1 LANLAQLYEAL
12 KNADAA
18 GATDDARM
26 IADEIVKR
34 KAAMK
39 PVEGPGLGAVGTAS
53 TKNLAYGLAGL
64 PVDLAVTAINA
75 LAPTVPEK
83 PAPFPLIGLVN
94 DAWNVM
100 NKPALIPDNTPGSS
114 RWLAEQGEKI
124 GITDPAKVQPVT
136 IPEKMLASGIEAAG
150 YTMAPELL
158 LAKLKSLGIV
168 GKQAVEMA
176 ESILGNA
183 KSAPAIVRN
192 AATGAAGGAGA
203 ALGVE
208 VAPEPLKPL
217 AAVLGA
223 LVGGVGADVAGG
235 AVVRS
240 ARGTAKKVGEF
251 MDPARGQA
259 GVERATGRRLAAGLD
274 STPEEAITAIDTAP
288 VSVSGAPRTLAQ
300 TTADRGAATM
310 EAAAAKVDP
319 RFEAAEV
326 ARRKA
331 EVDVLKRI
339 QRTGGAEDMA
349 PAIAAHNERVD
360 DLLTKIDDVAQQRG
374 QAIAADLA
382 AGRRDAVSAG
392 EEMRSLLATEREA
405 RRRVESALHEAVDP
419 DGTLITKTNSLRD
432 THKRMSTQRSTLA
445 KPIAGEEKAIVD
457 TVEALEPT
465 TPYKDLVALKT
476 RIGDE
481 MRLEARTNGKT
492 AKWGRLS
499 QYAKAV
505 SNDLKAP
512 AVAQAKEEAKAV
524 KAGEIAP
531 EDTFVARIRAINDEL
546 DRSAASF
553 GTADAGARRPVQAT
567 AAGDSGGSGA
577 GGPPRVG
584 PADNA
589 GGQNLSRSGNP
600 VVAPKTIDVRGS
612 RPPNPLE
619 EDILAAASR
628 AQEEGTLPPIEGTL
642 DPEAAARL
650 ATADA
655 ATIDRVNTFDN
666 KTLKPILARPSAAN
680 PFTMPASQ
688 VPARIFKPGPAGGET
703 MAQYRAAVGDVQAL
717 PVIEGYAI
725 DDLVRT
731 TSRPDGTLDPKKLAK
746 WRNDHADALRS
757 FPALDARLANAT
769 TATETA
775 GAVAAARRAQVTE
788 AQKGVASKL
797 AGATD
802 PGEITTIV
810 GKIFDRAD
818 SVKQMQQLRRALKGD
833 KDANAGLRRAVVDH
847 VLDKVVKDAT
857 GLGDETLSATR
868 LHDFINEN
876 EETLKA
882 AGFSAPEIQSM
893 RELAD
898 EAARAAVIAKSARP
912 GENGGE
918 ALVQNILKF
927 GTGPNASPA
936 SLFLRM
942 AVQSAGHSV
951 LPFLFGGPFVGLAS
965 LIGAGAVNAMRAK
978 GLQSVDELF
987 REALL
992 DPALARKLLAKVNS
1006 RNMRPVVNS
1015 FRQQLAR
1022 STLGGSMAGL
1032 DTAEDGTAVA
1042 RGMTPTKHVA
1052 NAASSILLDQFLSAK
1067 ATGGPDDEIRV
1078 ASIG

>member
-1 LANLAQLYEAL
+1 MANLAQLYEAL

-34 KAAMK
+34 KAAFK
-39 PVEGPGLGAVGTAS
+39 PVEGPGVGANAVAA
-53 TKNLAYGLAGL
+53 TKDLAYGIAGA
-64 PVDLAVTAINA
+64 PVDLATAAINTA
-75 LAPTVPEK
+75 TQPNKSLSGVPIIGSILDMTQNLSQMASV
-83 PAPFPLIGLVN
+83 PAV
-94 DAWNVM
+94 
-100 NKPALIPDNTPGSS
+100 PDNAPGSS

-124 GITDPAKVQPVT
+124 GITDPAKVEAVT
-136 IPEKMLASGIEAAG
+136 IPEKMVRSGVEAIG

-176 ESILGNA
+176 ESIIGGN
-183 KSAPAIVRN
+183 KSAAGLLRN
-192 AATGAAGGAGA
+192 AATGGAGGAGA
-203 ALGVE
+203 ALGME

-223 LVGGVGADVAGG
+223 LVGGVGADAVGQG
-235 AVVRS
+235 VVRG
-240 ARGTAKKVGEF
+240 ARGAAKKTGEF
-251 MDPARGQA
+251 LDPMRGQE
-259 GVERATGRRLAAGLD
+259 GIERATGRRVAAGLET
-274 STPEEAITAIDTAP
+274 TPEAAIATIDAAP
-288 VSVSGAPRTLAQ
+288 APISGARPTLAQ
-300 TTADRGAATM
+300 ATGDRGAATM
-310 EAAAAKVDP
+310 ERAASRADPVKFEERAAEQ
-319 RFEAAEV
+319 EAARV
-326 ARRKA
+326 DFLRR
-331 EVDVLKRI
+331 V

-349 PAIAAHNERVD
+349 PAITKHNQRVD
-360 DLLTKIDDVAQQRG
+360 DLLAKIDDVEQTRS
-374 QAIAADLA
+374 QAVAADLA

-392 EEMRSLLATEREA
+392 EEMRGLLGTAREA
-405 RRRVESALHEAVDP
+405 RRRVEGALHEAVDP
-419 DGTLITKTNSLRD
+419 DGTLITRTNSLRD

-505 SNDLKAP
+505 ANDLRAP
-512 AVAQAKEEAKAV
+512 AVAQAKEEARAV

-553 GTADAGARRPVQAT
+553 GTADAGARRPFQA
-567 AAGDSGGSGA
+567 AATGDSGGAGA
-577 GGPPRVG
+577 GSPPRVG
-584 PADNA
+584 SADLT
-589 GGQNLSRSGNP
+589 GGPDVPRQADSGL
-600 VVAPKTIDVRGS
+600 GS
-612 RPPNPLE
+612 
-619 EDILAAASR
+619 
-628 AQEEGTLPPIEGTL
+628 QEAYDALIGTP
-642 DPEAAARL
+642 DPDAAARL
-650 ATADA
+650 AAADA

-688 VPARIFKPGPAGGET
+688 VPSRIFKPGPAGGET

-731 TSRPDGTLDPKKLAK
+731 ASRPDGTLDPRKVTK

-769 TATETA
+769 TASETA

-788 AQKGVASKL
+788 AQKGVASTL

-810 GKIFDRAD
+810 GRIFSRAD

-833 KDANAGLRRAVVDH
+833 KDADAGLRRAIVDH
-847 VLDKVVKDAT
+847 ITAKAVKDAT

-868 LHDFINEN
+868 LRNFIDEN
-876 EETLKA
+876 EATLVA
-882 AGFSAPEIQSM
+882 AGFTNPEIQSM
-893 RELAD
+893 KALAD
-898 EAARAAVIAKSARP
+898 EAASAAAIAKSARP
-912 GENGGE
+912 NEGGAAE
-918 ALVQNILKF
+918 AVQTVLRF
-927 GTGPNASPA
+927 GTGPNASPQ

-992 DPALARKLLAKVNS
+992 DPALARKLLAKVNA

-1015 FRQQLAR
+1015 FRQQLTR

-1032 DTAEDGTAVA
+1032 DTAEEVAAVA
-1042 RGMTPTKHVA
+1042 KPRGPVNRAA
-1052 NAASSILLDQFLSAK
+1052 NAGSAILLDQFISAQP
-1067 ATGGPDDEIRV
+1067 TGGPEDEIRV

>member
-1 LANLAQLYEAL
+1 MATLTQLYEAL

-18 GATDDARM
+18 GDTEDARM
-26 IADEIVKR
+26 LADEIVKR
-34 KAAMK
+34 KAAFK
-39 PVEGPGLGAVGTAS
+39 PAEGSGVGANAVAA
-53 TKNLAYGLAGL
+53 TKDLAYGIAGA
-64 PVDLAVTAINA
+64 PIDLATAAINTTTQPNKM
-75 LAPTVPEK
+75 LSGAPVIGPILDATQSLSQMMGVP
-83 PAPFPLIGLVN
+83 AV
-94 DAWNVM
+94 
-100 NKPALIPDNTPGSS
+100 PDNAPGSS
-114 RWLAEQGEKI
+114 RWLAEQGAKI
-124 GITDPAKVQPVT
+124 GITDPADVEAVT
-136 IPEKMLASGIEAAG
+136 IPEKMVRSGVEAAG

-168 GKQAVEMA
+168 GKEAVAMA

-183 KSAPAIVRN
+183 KSPMAIARN

-235 AVVRS
+235 AVVRGT
-240 ARGTAKKVGEF
+240 RGTAKKVGEF

-259 GVERATGRRLAAGLD
+259 GIERATGRRLAAGLD
-274 STPEEAITAIDTAP
+274 ATPEEAIAAIDAAP
-288 VSVSGAPRTLAQ
+288 ASVSGAPRTLAQ

-331 EVDVLKRI
+331 EVDALKRI

-349 PAIAAHNERVD
+349 PAIAAHNNRVD

-405 RRRVESALHEAVDP
+405 RRRVEGALHEAVDP

-432 THKRMSTQRSTLA
+432 THKRMDTQRSTLA
-445 KPIAGEEKAIVD
+445 KPLAGEEKAIVE
-457 TVEALEPT
+457 TVEALEPL

-531 EDTFVARIRAINDEL
+531 EDTFVARIRVINDEL
-546 DRSAASF
+546 DRNAASF
-553 GTADAGARRPVQAT
+553 GTLDDGTGALSAGPPTTGPRDPGTAGPAGFRSSDAPGGASVPGQ
-567 AAGDSGGSGA
+567 D
-577 GGPPRVG
+577 GGPGLGSQEAYDALIG
-584 PADNA
+584 PA
-589 GGQNLSRSGNP
+589 
-600 VVAPKTIDVRGS
+600 
-612 RPPNPLE
+612 
-619 EDILAAASR
+619 
-628 AQEEGTLPPIEGTL
+628 

-650 ATADA
+650 AVADA

-666 KTLKPILARPSAAN
+666 KTLKPILARPSVAN

-717 PVIEGYAI
+717 PVIEGYAV
-725 DDLVRT
+725 DDLIRVA
-731 TSRPDGTLDPKKLAK
+731 SRPDGTLDPNKLAK

-769 TATETA
+769 TASETA
-775 GAVAAARRAQVTE
+775 GAVAAARRAKVTE

-927 GTGPNASPA
+927 GTGPNASPT
-936 SLFLRM
+936 SLYLRM

-951 LPFLFGGPFVGLAS
+951 LPFLFGGPLVGLAS

-992 DPALARKLLAKVNS
+992 DPALARKLLAKVNAK
-1006 RNMRPVVNS
+1006 NMRPVVNS
-1015 FRQQLAR
+1015 FRQQLSR
-1022 STLGGSMAGL
+1022 SALGGSMAGL

-1042 RGMTPTKHVA
+1042 RGMTPTKHAA
-1052 NAASSILLDQFLSAK
+1052 NAASSILLDQFISAK

>member
-1 LANLAQLYEAL
+1 MANLAQLYEAL

-34 KAAMK
+34 KAAFK
-39 PVEGPGLGAVGTAS
+39 PAQGPGVGANAVAA
-53 TKNLAYGLAGL
+53 TKDLAYNIAGA
-64 PVDLAVTAINA
+64 PVDLATAALNV
-75 LAPTVPEK
+75 LAPTEPEK
-83 PAPFPLIGLVN
+83 KAPAGLGL
-94 DAWNVM
+94 AEAAYNVM
-100 NKPALIPDNTPGSS
+100 NKPALIPDNVPGSS
-114 RWLAEQGEKI
+114 NWLAEQGEKI
-124 GITDPAKVQPVT
+124 GITNPADIEAVT
-136 IPEKMLASGIEAAG
+136 LPEKLVRSGVEAAG

-176 ESILGNA
+176 ESIIGGN
-183 KSAPAIVRN
+183 KSVAGLVRN
-192 AATGAAGGAGA
+192 AATGGAGGAGA
-203 ALGVE
+203 TLGME

-223 LVGGVGADVAGG
+223 LVGGVGTDLVGQG
-235 AVVRS
+235 VVRT
-240 ARGTAKKVGEF
+240 ARGVAKKTGEF
-251 MDPARGQA
+251 FDPMRGDA
-259 GVERATGRRLAAGLD
+259 GIERAAGRRVAAGLD
-274 STPEEAITAIDTAP
+274 ATPEEAIAAIDAAPAP
-288 VSVSGAPRTLAQ
+288 VSGARQTLAQ
-300 TTADRGAATM
+300 ATGDRGAATM
-310 EAAAAKVDP
+310 ERAASRADPVKFEERAAEQ
-319 RFEAAEV
+319 EAARV
-326 ARRKA
+326 DFLRR
-331 EVDVLKRI
+331 V

-349 PAIAAHNERVD
+349 PAITKHNQRVD
-360 DLLTKIDDVAQQRG
+360 DLLAKIDDVEQTRS
-374 QAIAADLA
+374 QAVAADLA

-392 EEMRSLLATEREA
+392 EEMRGLLGTAREA
-405 RRRVESALHEAVDP
+405 RRRVEGTLHEAVDP
-419 DGTLITKTNSLRD
+419 DGTLVTKTNSLRD

-505 SNDLKAP
+505 ANDLRAP
-512 AVAQAKEEAKAV
+512 AVAQAKEEARAV

-531 EDTFVARIRAINDEL
+531 EDTFVARIRVINDEL
-546 DRSAASF
+546 DRNAASF
-553 GTADAGARRPVQAT
+553 GTLDDGTGALSA
-567 AAGDSGGSGA
+567 
-577 GGPPRVG
+577 GPPPTGPRNPGTAG
-584 PADNA
+584 PAGFRSSDA
-589 GGQNLSRSGNP
+589 PGGESVSRNSLADDAVASAAQRLASG
-600 VVAPKTIDVRGS
+600 
-612 RPPNPLE
+612 E
-619 EDILAAASR
+619 E
-628 AQEEGTLPPIEGTL
+628 LPPISGTI
-642 DPEAAARL
+642 DPDAAARL
-650 ATADA
+650 AAADA

-688 VPARIFKPGPAGGET
+688 VPSRIFKAGPAGGET

-731 TSRPDGTLDPKKLAK
+731 ASRPDGTLDPRKVTK

-769 TATETA
+769 TSLETA

-788 AQKGVASKL
+788 AQKGIASKL

-802 PGEITTIV
+802 PDEITAIV
-810 GKIFDRAD
+810 GRIFSRAD
-818 SVKQMQQLRRALKGD
+818 SVKQMQQLRRALKND
-833 KDANAGLRRAVVDH
+833 PDANAGLRKAIVDH
-847 VLDKVVKDAT
+847 IMAKAVKDAT

-868 LHDFINEN
+868 LRDFLDEN
-876 EETLKA
+876 EATLVA
-882 AGFSAPEIQSM
+882 AGFTNPEIQSM
-893 RELAD
+893 KALAD
-898 EAARAAVIAKSARP
+898 EAARAAVVAKSARP
-912 GENGGE
+912 EEGG
-918 ALVQNILKF
+918 AQAAVQNILKF
-927 GTGPNASPA
+927 GTGPNATPA

-951 LPFLFGGPFVGLAS
+951 VPFLFGGPLVGLAS

-992 DPALARKLLAKVNS
+992 DPALARKLLAKVNAK
-1006 RNMRPVVNS
+1006 NMRPVVNS
-1015 FRQQLAR
+1015 FRQQLTR
-1022 STLGGSMAGL
+1022 STLGGSMAGF
-1032 DTAEDGTAVA
+1032 DKGEEVS
-1042 RGMTPTKHVA
+1042 GMMKPLGRAA
-1052 NAASSILLDQFLSAK
+1052 NAGSAILLDQFISAQP
-1067 ATGGPDDEIRV
+1067 TGGPEDEIRV

>member
-1 LANLAQLYEAL
+1 
-12 KNADAA
+12 
-18 GATDDARM
+18 M
-26 IADEIVKR
+26 
-34 KAAMK
+34 
-39 PVEGPGLGAVGTAS
+39 
-53 TKNLAYGLAGL
+53 
-64 PVDLAVTAINA
+64 
-75 LAPTVPEK
+75 
-83 PAPFPLIGLVN
+83 
-94 DAWNVM
+94 
-100 NKPALIPDNTPGSS
+100 
-114 RWLAEQGEKI
+114 
-124 GITDPAKVQPVT
+124 
-136 IPEKMLASGIEAAG
+136 
-150 YTMAPELL
+150 
-158 LAKLKSLGIV
+158 
-168 GKQAVEMA
+168 
-176 ESILGNA
+176 
-183 KSAPAIVRN
+183 
-192 AATGAAGGAGA
+192 
-203 ALGVE
+203 E

-235 AVVRS
+235 AVVRG

-274 STPEEAITAIDTAP
+274 STPEEAIAAIDAAP
-288 VSVSGAPRTLAQ
+288 ASVSGAPRTLAQ

-310 EAAAAKVDP
+310 EAAAAKADP

-331 EVDVLKRI
+331 EVDALKRI

-546 DRSAASF
+546 DRNAASF
-553 GTADAGARRPVQAT
+553 GTLDDGTGALSAGPPPTGPRGT
-567 AAGDSGGSGA
+567 GTGGPTRVEPANAPSGA
-577 GGPPRVG
+577 DVP
-584 PADNA
+584 
-589 GGQNLSRSGNP
+589 GQSGSEPGLGSREALSFYNSLESG
-600 VVAPKTIDVRGS
+600 AEGTID
-612 RPPNPLE
+612 
-619 EDILAAASR
+619 
-628 AQEEGTLPPIEGTL
+628 
-642 DPEAAARL
+642 EAVAARL
-650 ATADA
+650 RAADD

-688 VPARIFKPGPAGGET
+688 VPSRIFKPGPAGGET

-725 DDLVRT
+725 DDVVRVA
-731 TSRPDGTLDPKKLAK
+731 SRPDGTLDPKKVTK

-775 GAVAAARRAQVTE
+775 GAVAAARRAKVTE
-788 AQKGVASKL
+788 AQKGVAAKL

-951 LPFLFGGPFVGLAS
+951 LPFLFGGPLVGLAS

-992 DPALARKLLAKVNS
+992 DPALARKLLAKVS
-1006 RNMRPVVNS
+1006 ARNLKPVVNS
-1015 FRQQLAR
+1015 FRQQLNR

-1032 DTAEDGTAVA
+1032 DKAEDATAVA
-1042 RGMTPTKHVA
+1042 KPRGPVSRAA
-1052 NAASSILLDQFLSAK
+1052 NAGSAILLDQFLSSQP
-1067 ATGGPDDEIRV
+1067 TGGPEDEIRV